1 MCLFCNNIHF
11 IMWWD
16 IFILKVLLNLDFE
29 MVTKFFEKAIQSLA
43 SQLFWIRSA
52 CVENRGNQ
60 VIPLRVLTNILCAV
74 IIFAIWWLYSS
85 KRIFFTVTYPSVNI
99 SIGHCHLTLVS
110 RDHVPSAVS
119 DRDSFLCLY
128 HHHHQFVIIIVI
140 VIIIIINSIILLSF
154 IPHANSS
161 LRSKPNFN
169 LLSSFPLATT
179 NFHRYLAI
187 VPYKTATLS

>member
-1 MCLFCNNIHF
+1 MCLFSTDIHV

-16 IFILKVLLNLDFE
+16 IFISKILLNLDFE

-52 CVENRGNQ
+52 CVESRGNQ
-60 VIPLRVLTNILCAV
+60 LTNILCAV

-119 DRDSFLCLY
+119 DRDSFLCPY

-154 IPHANSS
+154 IPHADSS

-179 NFHRYLAI
+179 NFQQYLEI
-187 VPYKTATLS
+187 LPYKTATLS